1 MRGTGTHG
9 GRTERYFLRGL
20 GAMLGGILLLAIMAQ
35 GAAALFFVG
44 CER

>member
-1 MRGTGTHG
+1 MRATGTHG
-9 GRTERYFLRGL
+9 GRTERYFLCGL
-20 GAMLGGILLLAIMAQ
+20 GAMLGGILLLAILAQ